1 MKKIKKKKPKPKPF
15 VVRMDPEVNEA
26 VDQALA
32 MFDQGRMRA
41 AERTVSALLKAHP
54 DHPLVQYAMGV
65 LRAAKGRY
73 DEAIAF
79 FDKALAIHPYLV
91 EAWFN
96 KGAAHL
102 KQLEVGEAIRAYQK
116 VVELG
121 DPREDFVRHAKD
133 VLRDF
138 EQHIRK
144 DEGLSLAAYLKG
156 KDIFDK
162 AFAAMERKEWE
173 KALKGFREVAAM
185 NPKHT
190 QSHGNMGICYGQLGR
205 KQEALAAFDQALALD
220 PEYAPALQNR
230 RIVSSLEE
238 GEALNADI
246 EPVDYYTEAFKK
258 SGSAQAPRRKRAAVA
273 RPPLKPGMRLLEY
286 EITFDPLPSEHF
298 QALPPHVQEAVNRLY
313 YLAQDRP
320 REAIGELRRMI
331 EEYPDIPALYNY
343 LSVAYAS
350 AGMRQEAERAIE
362 ENYRRNPEYL
372 FARLNY
378 ADLCLKRRDYDTV
391 LELLKGKFDLKDY
404 YPERSCFHISE
415 FTGFSHVVGTY
426 LALTGK
432 RDAAMV
438 VYEGLRRVAPKHPS
452 TKLLR
457 EILRP
462 SLARKLLR
470 RIVKG

>member
-1 MKKIKKKKPKPKPF
+1 MKKIKRRKSKSKPF
-15 VVRMDPEVNEA
+15 VVRMDPAVNEA
-26 VDQALA
+26 VDEALA

-41 AERTVSALLKAHP
+41 AEKIILELLRKHP
-54 DHPLVQYAMGV
+54 DIHTVQYAMGV
-65 LRAAKGRY
+65 VCAAKGLY
-73 DEAIAF
+73 EKSIAF
-79 FDKALAIHPYLV
+79 FDRAIAIYPYLV

-96 KGAAHL
+96 KGAAHQ
-102 KQLEVGEAIRAYQK
+102 KRLEVGEAIRAYQK

-121 DPREDFVRHAKD
+121 NPEEDFVRHARD
-133 VLRDF
+133 VLRDY
-138 EQHIRK
+138 EQYLRK
-144 DEGLSLAAYLKG
+144 DKGLSLAAYLKG
-156 KDIFDK
+156 KDTFDK

-205 KQEALAAFDQALALD
+205 KQEALAAFDKALALD
-220 PEYAPALQNR
+220 PKYAPALQNR
-230 RIVSSLEE
+230 AIVSALEE
-238 GEALNADI
+238 GEALDADI
-246 EPVDYYTEAFKK
+246 EPVDYYREAFKK
-258 SGSAQAPRRKRAAVA
+258 SGSAQAPGRKRAAVA
-273 RPPLKPGMRLLEY
+273 RPLQKPGVRLLEY

-298 QALPPHVQEAVNRLY
+298 AALPPHVQETINRLY
-313 YLAQDRP
+313 YLAQDSP

-331 EEYPDIPALYNY
+331 EEYPDIPMLYNY
-343 LSVAYAS
+343 LSGAYAS
-350 AGMRQEAERAIE
+350 AGMREEAERVIE

-378 ADLCLKRRDYDTV
+378 ADLCLRRRDYDTV

-452 TKLLR
+452 TKHLR
-457 EILRP
+457 EILLP

-470 RIVKG
+470 RIRGE